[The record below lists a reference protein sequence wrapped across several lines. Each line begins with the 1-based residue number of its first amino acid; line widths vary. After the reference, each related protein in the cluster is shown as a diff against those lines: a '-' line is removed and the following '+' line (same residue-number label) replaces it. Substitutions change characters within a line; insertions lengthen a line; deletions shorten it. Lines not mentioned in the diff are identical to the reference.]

1 MGERVLYVNT
11 TKSRGEIEM
20 TIDDYIKWANKEIDK
35 NESYIQ
41 AADGLPGLY
50 YDAEEVKGYEKNIE
64 HYKQLVEYLEDY
76 KKLKNSIKDIKKKEI
91 TT

>member
-1 MGERVLYVNT
+1 
-11 TKSRGEIEM
+11 M